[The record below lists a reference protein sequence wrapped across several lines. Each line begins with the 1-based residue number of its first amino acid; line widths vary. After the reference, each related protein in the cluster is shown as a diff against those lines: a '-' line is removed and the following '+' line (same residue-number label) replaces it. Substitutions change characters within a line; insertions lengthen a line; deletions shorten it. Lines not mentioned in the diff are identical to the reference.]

1 MKSLVLAFFFI
12 ITFLD
17 SYFYGQGLE
26 KYQFFF
32 EPLIVPSILV
42 YYLLSTKKKG
52 SINFIRVSFCL
63 GWRSIIIN

>member
-42 YYLLSTKKKG
+42 YYLFSTKKRDPL
-52 SINFIRVSFCL
+52 ILL
-63 GWRSIIIN
+63 GFFLWLEIYYY